1 MKKIKLFISAFMTG
15 IMICGCGNGSDMH
28 TEETSDVYEQMESAE
43 PEDHYGASK
52 NIFLVRHNDDN
63 TYDYGPILGTF
74 SISED
79 NSLIA
84 YGTTIECSWMDDSAI
99 VPCVLMVFV
108 NDTPIMFSMN
118 DGKSGYKSEV
128 DIINNQETKIHIC
141 LDDESL
147 KCADKDG
154 ELLIMSIP
162 MPDNTVW
169 DDKSILI
176 AGDDLTFTKEVYNN
190 LSMTGNND
198 VLKTEMNHMKSVKSV
213 IGRDLWEITRYT
225 GHIRD
230 FILKGIDGKYYYVG
244 DYRNDQELTTYF
256 MLDGNFIET
265 ENGFY
270 SIKWDGN
277 DGYSVCELE
286 VPEMD
291 EGTHILLA
299 VTIVNEEDSFSA
311 YRSEGTIIEKE

>member
-1 MKKIKLFISAFMTG
+1 MKKTKLFISVFMAG
-15 IMICGCGNGSDMH
+15 IMLCGCGNSYDMH
-28 TEETSDVYEQMESAE
+28 TEESSDVYEQMESAE
-43 PEDHYGASK
+43 PEEHYGTNK
-52 NIFLVRHNDDN
+52 NIFLVRHNDDD
-63 TYDYGPILGTF
+63 TYDYGPILDTY

-79 NSLIA
+79 TREIA
-84 YGTTIECSWMDDSAI
+84 YETKLIISWLNEDAI
-99 VPCVLMVFV
+99 IPSRLMVFV
-108 NDTPIMFSMN
+108 NDIPIMFSVN
-118 DGKSGYKSEV
+118 DEKSDYKSEV
-128 DIINNQETKIHIC
+128 DIINNQETKIRIC

-147 KCADKDG
+147 KCADKNG

-176 AGDDLTFTKEVYNN
+176 AADELTFTKKVYNN
-190 LSMTGNND
+190 LSMTGNNEAS
-198 VLKTEMNHMKSVKSV
+198 KTEMNHMKSVKSI

-225 GHIRD
+225 GHITD

-244 DYRNDQELTTYF
+244 DYRNDRELTTYF

-277 DGYSVCELE
+277 DEYSVYELE